1 VRDERHAVKPM
12 PQIVGIA
19 RVELSVSDL
28 DRSVAWYCR
37 LLGARDVFRNRN
49 VDRAFS
55 ACAILEPA
63 SRTVLAFTQ
72 HDVREGSQFTPH
84 RVGLDHLSFAVPDR
98 AALDAWQARLDELGI
113 EHDAIDDQGFAV
125 ALNLRDPDRI
135 AVEFYFLP
143 RRGGRETPPA

>member
-84 RVGLDHLSFAVPDR
+84 RVGLDHLSFAFLIGLRSTPGKPDSTSSASSTMR
-98 AALDAWQARLDELGI
+98 STIR
-113 EHDAIDDQGFAV
+113 V
-125 ALNLRDPDRI
+125 SP
-135 AVEFYFLP
+135 LP
-143 RRGGRETPPA
+143 